1 MQYVISI
8 LIATVIAALAGWLVQ
23 RDSHQKSLTI
33 LTVAVIVAF
42 SVVAT
47 GALNYVAKHPSNI
60 LNGETGKAVE
70 HDLDGATLTLEDSW
84 TVSSFDD
91 LTAIGK
97 LFQNF
102 SREGDEDLE
111 GEWLI
116 LSPDEDPAIL
126 YCYDNEATTIQL
138 SDLREALEEDETMTV
153 ESIEFHGIPAVEGT
167 AQNPEKEDS
176 IYYKQICFMVVYH
189 DKDDAAERIAQ
200 KILDGLSF

>member
-60 LNGETGKAVE
+60 LNWMINGETGEAVE

-91 LTAIGK
+91 LTAIGGSGGRMVDFK
-97 LFQNF
+97 
-102 SREGDEDLE
+102 SGRGSGDSL
-111 GEWLI
+111 L
-116 LSPDEDPAIL
+116 L
-126 YCYDNEATTIQL
+126 
-138 SDLREALEEDETMTV
+138 
-153 ESIEFHGIPAVEGT
+153 
-167 AQNPEKEDS
+167 
-176 IYYKQICFMVVYH
+176 
-189 DKDDAAERIAQ
+189 
-200 KILDGLSF
+200 